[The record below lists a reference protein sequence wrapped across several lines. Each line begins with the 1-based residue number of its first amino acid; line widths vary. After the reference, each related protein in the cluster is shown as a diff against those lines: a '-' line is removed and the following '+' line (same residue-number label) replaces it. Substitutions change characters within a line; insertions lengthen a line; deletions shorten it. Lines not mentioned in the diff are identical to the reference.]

1 MVLAKGITGFCN
13 EDMLNTVE
21 EIDAKAFRAACYEV
35 ALERG
40 VTLVNIVECEYPFTY
55 HKAIFDV
62 DGERIQLLVNIYYGI
77 GGFVK
82 SSDPI
87 QFCDIPSVLSTIG
100 KHYKL
105 LTEDE
110 LLTYPSSEELAKLD
124 SEELKQLDYWKPR
137 NQGEI
142 IFNYWD

>member
-13 EDMLNTVE
+13 EGDLHTVE
-21 EIDAKAFRAACYEV
+21 EIDAKAFRSICYDV

-40 VTLVNIVECEYPFTY
+40 VTLVNIVECDYPFTY

-62 DGERIQLLVNIYYGI
+62 DGERIQLLVNVYYGI
-77 GGFVK
+77 GAFVT
-82 SSDPI
+82 SDDPVR
-87 QFCDIPSVLSTIG
+87 FCDIPAALSTLST
-100 KHYKL
+100 HYTL

-124 SEELKQLDYWKPR
+124 SEELQQLTYWKPK
-137 NQGEI
+137 NLGDI
-142 IFNYWD
+142 IFNHWD